1 MCVKIHQK
9 CNVVQSKGQLYKIG
23 HAIKIGR
30 IRWIIVHEHISTASW
45 AQFTVNMQMASVAV
59 EMASV
64 AVLIEIE
71 TSDKGSVRQCN
82 GPIKLA
88 MHEWPFPGRPA
99 HVTHNDEA
107 KH

>member
-1 MCVKIHQK
+1 MCVKIHK
-9 CNVVQSKGQLYKIG
+9 TNNVVQFKRQLDKIG
-23 HAIKIGR
+23 HAIKTGR
-30 IRWIIVHEHISTASW
+30 IRWIIIHEHISTASW
-45 AQFTVNMQMASVAV
+45 AQFTVNMQMADVAV

-88 MHEWPFPGRPA
+88 MHEWPLSGRPA
-99 HVTHNDEA
+99 HITRND
-107 KH
+107 KTNH